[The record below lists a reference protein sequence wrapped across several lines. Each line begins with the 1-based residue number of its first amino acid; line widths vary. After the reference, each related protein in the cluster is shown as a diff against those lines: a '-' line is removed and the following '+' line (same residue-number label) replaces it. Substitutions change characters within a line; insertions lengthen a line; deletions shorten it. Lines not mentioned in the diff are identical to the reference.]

1 MEPLK
6 KQLKKLTIPIFM
18 EIALVMLVGF
28 VDTLMLSRYSDNA
41 VAAVGLDNQI
51 IALVFLVY
59 QFVSMG
65 AAIVCAQY
73 HGAGLRRRLVQVVGI
88 ALVMNAV
95 VGLVASAVLYFHA
108 EDIVRMM
115 GLREELVADGAAYLK
130 ITGSLSFFQSLAFA
144 FSASLRSV
152 DRVKGPMIVT
162 ALANAVNA
170 VGDYVLIFGHWGFPA
185 LGVTGA
191 AWATAVSRIVV
202 FVLIAAIHF
211 KTHIPKFPLVWFRP
225 FPWGEVRNILKIGFP
240 AMGEELSYCLSQVTI
255 TYFVNKISTNALVV
269 RTYAVNCI
277 MFVYLFCASI
287 TQGGDILVGHLVGRS
302 RYTPAYLMGNYFLGR
317 SMVITLTCSVLLALS
332 GPWLFAALTKNPEII
347 HLGVIILWI
356 DCVLEVGRV
365 RNIFACGTLRAT
377 GDAVYPLVVGLIF
390 QWGVAVGLGWLFAI
404 PFGWGLVGAWIA
416 FMLDENL
423 RGIVLSRRWHAKK
436 WVGRSFAAGL
446 QKS

>member
-1 MEPLK
+1 MDSLK
-6 KQLKKLTIPIFM
+6 TQLRRLTVPIFM

-51 IALVFLVY
+51 VALVFLVY
-59 QFVSMG
+59 QFVSQG

-73 HGAGLRRRLVQVVGI
+73 HGAGLRKRLVQVVGI
-88 ALVMNAV
+88 ALILNAA
-95 VGLVASAVLYFHA
+95 VGLVASGLLYFHA

-115 GLREELVADGAAYLK
+115 GLREELVPDGAVYLK
-130 ITGSLSFFQSLAFA
+130 ITGSLSFFQSLSFA

-152 DRVKGPMIVT
+152 DRVKGPMVVT
-162 ALANAVNA
+162 ALANVVNA
-170 VGDYVLIFGHWGFPA
+170 VGDYALIFGHWGFPA
-185 LGVTGA
+185 MGVAGA

-211 KTHIPKFPLVWFRP
+211 RTHIPTFPLAWFRP

-277 MFVYLFCASI
+277 MFVYLFCTSI
-287 TQGGDILVGHLVGRS
+287 TQGGDILVGHLVGRA
-302 RYTPAYLMGNYFLGR
+302 RYQPAYLMGNYFLGR
-317 SMVITLTCSVLLALS
+317 SMVITLTCSVALAVC
-332 GPWLFAALTKNPEII
+332 GPWIFGALTKNPDIVR
-347 HLGVIILWI
+347 LGVLILWI

-365 RNIFACGTLRAT
+365 RNIFACGTLRAA
-377 GDAVYPLVVGLIF
+377 GDAVYPLVVGLVF

-404 PFGWGLVGAWIA
+404 PFGWGLVGAWVA
-416 FMLDENL
+416 FALDENL
-423 RGIVLSRRWHAKK
+423 RGVVLNRRWHTKG
-436 WVGRSFAAGL
+436 WVGRSFAVTPAA
-446 QKS
+446 S